1 MYALTLE
8 DLTSITDPEHA
19 FGTTRLL
26 PPWEEIPD
34 EFKRG
39 NQYTRLATA
48 IFFGNDLPDGE
59 CTFLDGFEGGGPA
72 LNRAVRAHLR
82 SFAPNHEHKIAGVG
96 YLISKAMRFEAAA

>member
-1 MYALTLE
+1 MYALTPE
-8 DLTSITDPEHA
+8 DLTSITDPERA

-59 CTFLDGFEGGGPA
+59 CTFLEGFAESGEA
-72 LNRAVRAHLR
+72 LNRAVYAHLK
-82 SFAPNHEHKIAGVG
+82 SFAPKHEHKIAGVG
-96 YLISKAMRFEAAA
+96 YLISKAMRFEPAA